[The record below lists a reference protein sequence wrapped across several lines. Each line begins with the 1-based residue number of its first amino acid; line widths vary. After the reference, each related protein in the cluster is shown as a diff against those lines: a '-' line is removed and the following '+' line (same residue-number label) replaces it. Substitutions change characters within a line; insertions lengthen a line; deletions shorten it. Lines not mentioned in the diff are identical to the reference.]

1 MWCLILVLSIIMIA
15 STVFIKNKDASDV
28 IASVGCIVFFIVS
41 ILSIICLTEI
51 INARDIK
58 KQIIMYQEENVVIEQ
73 QISTLVENY
82 IAYEG
87 ETLKEFTVKDGMALV
102 SLYPELKS
110 DNLVI
115 KQMDIYTE
123 NNKQIKELKEQLIDV
138 NSIRWWLYFGG
149 E

>member
-1 MWCLILVLSIIMIA
+1 MWCLILVLSIIMII
-15 STVFIKNKDASDV
+15 STVFIKDKDASDV
-28 IASVGCIVFFIVS
+28 IAGIGCIIFFIVS
-41 ILSIICLTEI
+41 ILSILSLSEVID
-51 INARDIK
+51 ARDTE
-58 KQIIMYQEENVVIEQ
+58 KQIVMYQEENAVIEQ

-82 IAYEG
+82 MAYEG
-87 ETLKEFTVKDGMALV
+87 ETLKEFSVKDGMSLI

-123 NNKQIKELKEQLIDV
+123 NNKQIKKLKERLIDV

-149 E
+149 K

>member
-1 MWCLILVLSIIMIA
+1 MWCLILVLSVIMIA
-15 STVFIKNKDASDV
+15 STVFIEDKDASDV
-28 IASVGCIVFFIVS
+28 IAGIGCIIFFIVS
-41 ILSIICLTEI
+41 ILSILSLSEVID
-51 INARDIK
+51 ARDTE
-58 KQIIMYQEENVVIEQ
+58 KQIVMYQEENAVIEQ

-82 IAYEG
+82 MAYEG
-87 ETLKEFTVKDGMALV
+87 ETLKEFSVKDGMSLI

-123 NNKQIKELKEQLIDV
+123 NNKQIKKLKERLIDV

-149 E
+149 K